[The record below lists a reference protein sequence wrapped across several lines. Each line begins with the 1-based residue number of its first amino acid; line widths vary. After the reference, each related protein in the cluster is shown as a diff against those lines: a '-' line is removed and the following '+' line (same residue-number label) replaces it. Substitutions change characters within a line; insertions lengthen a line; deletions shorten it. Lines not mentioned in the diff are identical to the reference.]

1 MSQLPVVSK
10 QEQKD
15 EGYLRLFL
23 TFSALTKDFFVTI
36 LRKGDEIDLEEYLT
50 AVEKKFEGSHCVWNG
65 FFRGISQNL
74 SGKLA
79 VSMNAKAMDI
89 SREDLQRSDSVD
101 AKLKLKSYE
110 DPQQVLR

>member
-1 MSQLPVVSK
+1 MSQLPIVSK

-50 AVEKKFEGSHCVWNG
+50 VQAWIYF
-65 FFRGISQNL
+65 
-74 SGKLA
+74 
-79 VSMNAKAMDI
+79 
-89 SREDLQRSDSVD
+89 
-101 AKLKLKSYE
+101 
-110 DPQQVLR
+110 